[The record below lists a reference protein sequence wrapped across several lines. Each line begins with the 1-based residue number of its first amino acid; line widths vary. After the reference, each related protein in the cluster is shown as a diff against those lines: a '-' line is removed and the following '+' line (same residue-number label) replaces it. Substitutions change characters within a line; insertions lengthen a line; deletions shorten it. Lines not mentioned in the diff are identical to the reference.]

1 MKIPAAPTMT
11 NEDPFHIL
19 AIEPKPQGCTLLLD
33 DGRRIPADETALA
46 LISGW
51 CLKFGSSLSGRQD
64 AARYYLGRRIEK
76 PPVLISETSGRIFVR
91 LGDYWLCYN
100 TVLSIG
106 RESAQG
112 TEILLDGGQKVTVN
126 GSARAVGRQLKRC
139 QKYLSLL
146 HEAFE

>member
-1 MKIPAAPTMT
+1 
-11 NEDPFHIL
+11 
-19 AIEPKPQGCTLLLD
+19 
-33 DGRRIPADETALA
+33 
-46 LISGW
+46 
-51 CLKFGSSLSGRQD
+51 
-64 AARYYLGRRIEK
+64 
-76 PPVLISETSGRIFVR
+76 RIFVR

-126 GSARAVGRQLKRC
+126 VSARAVGRQLKRC